1 MKIFDYKF
9 ILIIILT
16 LLLYFMYRKIERIEH
31 DLNKIKSGQV
41 NNEPIENTNNVLELP
56 LPPLTEEEYTEI
68 SQPDV
73 ETEMTQNDYTEM
85 TQQDNHSENNH
96 SDNQYSDVYSN
107 DETGQTDDV
116 HIYSND
122 NDDDK
127 HSSIIESINVVQND
141 DGDGDG
147 DEDDDGDVDVDED
160 LNNLLKNNKLPEL
173 QQMAEEL
180 NISILRENSTKKK
193 TKLELAND
201 IVSISK

>member
-16 LLLYFMYRKIERIEH
+16 LLIYFMYRKIENIENQ
-31 DLNKIKSGQV
+31 LNNIKS
-41 NNEPIENTNNVLELP
+41 NNIESIQNTDNVLELP
-56 LPPLTEEEYTEI
+56 LPPLTEEEYTEL
-68 SQPDV
+68 SQQDV
-73 ETEMTQNDYTEM
+73 ETELS
-85 TQQDNHSENNH
+85 QQDVETENNH

-116 HIYSND
+116 QIYSND

-127 HSSIIESINVVQND
+127 HSSIIESINVVQD
-141 DGDGDG
+141 TV
-147 DEDDDGDVDVDED
+147 DEDED